1 MQGIYPSESLLKGI
15 KDEEN
20 GKNKAVIAEKCP
32 VIPGKTPRYF
42 A

>member
-20 GKNKAVIAEKCP
+20 GKNTEVFCLK
-32 VIPGKTPRYF
+32 
-42 A
+42 